1 MKANPIAIAYSWRI
15 PNGTRSTHQ
24 VNWTPENNAKIITT
38 TRFIANPI
46 NEPVVVDSTMIVFGK
61 LIFRRIS
68 PLSTI
73 ERIPTLVA
81 SEKKL
86 HNEIPRSNTI
96 GNVGVPSVNLR
107 NRTNTIYITKKS
119 ASGFSTDHRI
129 PRIEP

>member
-1 MKANPIAIAYSWRI
+1 
-15 PNGTRSTHQ
+15 
-24 VNWTPENNAKIITT
+24 
-38 TRFIANPI
+38 
-46 NEPVVVDSTMIVFGK
+46 VVDSTMIVFGK